1 MPGGNHTPSL
11 TLPLHLILTLY
22 PHPYLHPNPA
32 PTPHSQVVHYTP
44 GQEYRDHVD
53 YFSSADE
60 RVVERM
66 GAALCR
72 KQGPPT
78 FGLYSIEQTSAAPE
92 DARGSHLGA
101 DGLGYS
107 AAWAAL
113 VGHVGLAF
121 NIGAAGNRLVSV
133 LVYLSCACEGGET
146 QFTSLGLSVTPTPGT
161 ALLWHNF
168 DRKGV
173 LDRRTLHC
181 GRPVLAGEKWGMNI
195 WFRQRPLTPLQ
206 AGAERPPWP
215 VQPPTQTMPSRAAIE
230 SASLRERFG

>member
-1 MPGGNHTPSL
+1 MPGGNHIPRL
-11 TLPLHLILTLY
+11 TLHLHLILTLY

-72 KQGPPT
+72 NQGPPT
-78 FGLYSIEQTSAAPE
+78 SGLNSIAQASAATE
-92 DARGSHLGA
+92 EARGGTWVRTASANQPLGPHWSVMS
-101 DGLGYS
+101 DF
-107 AAWAAL
+107 
-113 VGHVGLAF
+113 F

-133 LVYLSCACEGGET
+133 LVYLSCAAEGGET
-146 QFTSLGLSVTPTPGT
+146 QFTSLGLNVTPTPGT

-181 GRPVLAGEKWGMNI
+181 GHPVLAGEKWGMNI
-195 WFRQRPLTPLQ
+195 WFRQRPLTSLQ